1 LRLLTLVATA
11 TPDDRIVARF
21 LHEELV
27 RARTIAEAS
36 GVVMMDSTITFY
48 RERITD
54 ETDALLHHSRAGQ
67 PIPAPKAM
75 AATAMARDVC
85 NG

>member
-54 ETDALLHHSRAGQ
+54 ENRCAA
-67 PIPAPKAM
+67 APFPSG
-75 AATAMARDVC
+75 AA
-85 NG
+85 NPSP